1 MTKKVSIDYS
11 DVTAIVL
18 KATFPH
24 GWKSLIPGYD
34 LYKLVVEPLAQKV
47 IDSATLSKG
56 NDIENLKEIIK
67 AGKEN
72 GVDELEIKI
81 AKEAGVNIGT
91 DLNSMGV
98 PCNAQ
103 FKVGSQGETIINIK
117 YK

>member
-1 MTKKVSIDYS
+1 MTKKVSIDYR

-18 KATFPH
+18 QSTFPH

-47 IDSATLSKG
+47 IDSAALSKG
-56 NDIENLKEIIK
+56 NDLENIKEIIK

-81 AKEAGVNIGT
+81 AKESGVNIGA
-91 DLNSMGV
+91 DLNLIGI
-98 PCNAQ
+98 PCNAK
-103 FKVGSQGETIINIK
+103 FKVGAQGETIINIK